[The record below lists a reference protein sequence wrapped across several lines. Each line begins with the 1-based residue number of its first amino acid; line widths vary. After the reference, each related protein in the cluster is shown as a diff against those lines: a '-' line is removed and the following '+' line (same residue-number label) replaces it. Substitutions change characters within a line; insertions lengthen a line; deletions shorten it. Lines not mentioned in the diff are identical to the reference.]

1 MVLYGH
7 EHTPSSSQVTDHY
20 ESEIVNEFEGGALCF
35 SRPGCARASS
45 FNSIILDLDSFE
57 CIVRSF
63 DYNSSIYSK
72 KKERLVNLNRE
83 RKMDEFRHDIDFLKS
98 LKENVKSPIHNS
110 DECKDDT

>member
-1 MVLYGH
+1 M
-7 EHTPSSSQVTDHY
+7 
-20 ESEIVNEFEGGALCF
+20 F

-98 LKENVKSPIHNS
+98 LKKMSIPIHNS
-110 DECKDDT
+110 ENVKMTLNEFFVYSDLERINTRQLKS